1 MLTLNFI
8 NKQHTCKRKTNRE
21 SRKKKAASQKFEV
34 PSALIDTEA
43 PRIEFDVAVD
53 VHKAA
58 RKKLVDTGA
67 ATHAHSQ
74 DALRM
79 LGLHDPFQRTRRPEI
94 LAVPGTYPLSRR
106 IFAISSSTLVPCF
119 ARSLLSAWPRFECS
133 SSLPHSGMTTRMGLF
148 LSDPCWLGVGM
159 GEGVRTEPAGLA
171 GGVVLEAEWRALV
184 VLVSASNLLPRL
196 RCTFPT
202 SSIFPFCTTADCAAT

>member
-1 MLTLNFI
+1 MQT
-8 NKQHTCKRKTNRE
+8 QDQPRT
-21 SRKKKAASQKFEV
+21 AQKETSEPEV
-34 PSALIDTEA
+34 PSALIDNEA
-43 PRIEFDVAVD
+43 PRMEFDVAVD

-79 LGLHDPFQRTRRPEI
+79 LGLHDPFQRTRRPEN

-148 LSDPCWLGVGM
+148 LSDPCWLGLGM
-159 GEGVRTEPAGLA
+159 GE
-171 GGVVLEAEWRALV
+171 
-184 VLVSASNLLPRL
+184 
-196 RCTFPT
+196 
-202 SSIFPFCTTADCAAT
+202 